1 MLTSSY
7 CGNCGKAVAFNEAI
21 LFQGK
26 TFCSEECK
34 ESSFKKS

>member
-1 MLTSSY
+1 MLM
-7 CGNCGKAVAFNEAI
+7 CANCGKTIPASEAI

-34 ESSFKKS
+34 KDSITLK